1 MKKYLKFQT
10 TAVLR
15 AAQGVLGSHRPSA
28 PAPASSYGFNNHA
41 LQLSGDELKVA
52 WKDAS
57 IATKQQARG

>member
-15 AAQGVLGSHRPSA
+15 AAQGVLDSHPSSA
-28 PAPASSYGFNNHA
+28 PKSSYSFSNHA
-41 LQLSGDELKVA
+41 LQLSGDDLKVA

-57 IATKQQARG
+57 IATKQHARG